1 MIDVWGFDTEP
12 RFKKQYKNLDS
23 QTKEKVNE
31 AIHELRN
38 SENPARLG
46 EYKQD
51 MRIFAYNIGKKY
63 RILYNV
69 NWNDNTIEFLR
80 VCDHKSVYSK
90 D

>member
-1 MIDVWGFDTEP
+1 MKDWIPDRRPTFS
-12 RFKKQYKNLDS
+12 KQFGNLDS
-23 QTKEKVNE
+23 KTQKRVKDAVL
-31 AIHELRN
+31 ELLT